1 MVFKAKKGKKRSRH
15 WYRVF
20 NWCVEQ
26 CLGVVAKQILPNR
39 MRYEVAGKHR
49 QEFQQKLACCWRLKQ
64 FLQLCNA
71 FLGLSSSNSHLEMVK
86 HIKFDHVLD
95 TIFCAFWTEF
105 VHRARRFLF
114 TSYPR
119 MISFGISFAWW
130 GALSPVV
137 LSFGSICPHWEEKSY
152 PKLRAQP
159 LYLTLL
165 TSLAEILLL
174 FSLFAKKKFTFR
186 SP

>member
-1 MVFKAKKGKKRSRH
+1 MLKASKNHKLWLDSFIRDFSILSIYRFLKKGIGENQSYKES
-15 WYRVF
+15 WLF
-20 NWCVEQ
+20 
-26 CLGVVAKQILPNR
+26 P
-39 MRYEVAGKHR
+39 
-49 QEFQQKLACCWRLKQ
+49 
-64 FLQLCNA
+64 
-71 FLGLSSSNSHLEMVK
+71 
-86 HIKFDHVLD
+86 
-95 TIFCAFWTEF
+95 
-105 VHRARRFLF
+105 RRFLF

-159 LYLTLL
+159 LYSTLL
-165 TSLAEILLL
+165 TSLTRMGGWVRPALSVARTFSWKSRMSDQKRTKKTGLSSLL
-174 FSLFAKKKFTFR
+174 FDSLTLWKCPKSKEDFT